1 MSVWRR
7 RASGLPDH
15 QERQP
20 HLLTAQ
26 LSATLR
32 RRLITSCRSSGGA
45 IGDGAAAASAAAI
58 GDGAAAGGS
67 EPAKLTATG
76 RWAGRRKRPAVDF
89 AQRTSVTIHAGVT
102 MATESAPTGVVIS
115 RGRNQPSAAR
125 ASRPAAMIS
134 AYSPSRGT
142 YMDDSWPP
150 APLWGFPLTPKILK
164 PVRCQSV

>member
-1 MSVWRR
+1 M
-7 RASGLPDH
+7 PDH

-45 IGDGAAAASAAAI
+45 IGDGAAAASAAVI

-125 ASRPAAMIS
+125 APRPAAVIRTLETS
-134 AYSPSRGT
+134 TNLAPAQTFSRVIVASPFSTRPT
-142 YMDDSWPP
+142 IMLERKPDALSNVCE
-150 APLWGFPLTPKILK
+150 AP
-164 PVRCQSV
+164 

>member
-1 MSVWRR
+1 M
-7 RASGLPDH
+7 PDH

-45 IGDGAAAASAAAI
+45 IGDGAAAASATAIGDGAAAASTAAIGDGAAAASAAAIGDGAAAASAAAI

-76 RWAGRRKRPAVDF
+76 RRAGRRKRPAVDF

-102 MATESAPTGVVIS
+102 VATESA
-115 RGRNQPSAAR
+115 AA
-125 ASRPAAMIS
+125 
-134 AYSPSRGT
+134 G
-142 YMDDSWPP
+142 
-150 APLWGFPLTPKILK
+150 
-164 PVRCQSV
+164 